1 MPAWPADTLPA
12 VGLQGF
18 ERRLERL
25 VEGAFSKAFRSGL
38 QPIEIGRKM
47 VRELDARRT
56 IGLRGTVAPNH
67 IEVSLS
73 PADFEGFASFAAAL
87 ARELADLARE
97 HAREEG
103 YHFIGPVTVE
113 LFVDDDRRKGDCS
126 IRATIREGAG
136 GRAGALVL
144 PDGRRVVL
152 ADAVATIGRL
162 PTCTVA
168 LGDSQ
173 ASRVHAEIR
182 PDTDGYVLVDLGST
196 NGTLVNET
204 LVREHAL
211 TDGDQIRIGA
221 TTLRFEAS

>member
-1 MPAWPADTLPA
+1 M
-12 VGLQGF
+12 GLQGF

-73 PADFEGFASFAAAL
+73 PADFEGFASFAEAL

-113 LFVDDDRRKGDCS
+113 LFVDDDRRRGDCA

-144 PDGRRVVL
+144 ADGRRVVL
-152 ADAVATIGRL
+152 GDAVATIGRL
-162 PTCTVA
+162 ATCTVV

-182 PDTDGYVLVDLGST
+182 PDADGYVLVDLGST
-196 NGTLVNET
+196 NGTMVNEA
-204 LVREHAL
+204 LVREQPL
-211 TDGDQIRIGA
+211 KDGDQIRVGS
-221 TTLRFEAS
+221 TVLRFEAS